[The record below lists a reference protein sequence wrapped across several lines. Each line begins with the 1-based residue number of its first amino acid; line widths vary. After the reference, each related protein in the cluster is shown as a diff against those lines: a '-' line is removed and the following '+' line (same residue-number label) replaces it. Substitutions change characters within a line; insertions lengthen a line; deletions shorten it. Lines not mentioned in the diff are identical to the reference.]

1 MRKKILFAFLLFNPI
16 VFLIGLWNGEWVMIT
31 VAGFGVVF
39 HALYQEQ
46 LEQFDEEKVKSL
58 IQNVDSKLIS
68 SIGFLSIFSFF
79 VVVWCFDET
88 SVPLL
93 DTMYIVFGVIMMRR
107 GMLIRS
113 AVLQKKIDLTN
124 VIHIKKTPSS

>member
-1 MRKKILFAFLLFNPI
+1 MRKKLLLAFLFFNPI
-16 VFLIGLWNGEWVMIT
+16 VFLIGWWNGEWVMIT

-58 IQNVDSKLIS
+58 IQNVDSKLVS

-79 VVVWCFDET
+79 VVVWFFDET

-93 DTMYIVFGVIMMRR
+93 DTMYVVFGGIMMRR

-113 AVLQKKIDLTN
+113 AVLHEKIDLTN

>member
-1 MRKKILFAFLLFNPI
+1 
-16 VFLIGLWNGEWVMIT
+16 MIT

-58 IQNVDSKLIS
+58 LQNVDSKLVS

-79 VVVWCFDET
+79 VVVWFFDET

-93 DTMYIVFGVIMMRR
+93 DTMYVVFGVIMMRR

-113 AVLQKKIDLTN
+113 AVLQEKIDLTN
-124 VIHIKKTPSS
+124 VIHIKKTPSSYDMLPNR

>member
-1 MRKKILFAFLLFNPI
+1 MRKKLLLAFLFFNPI
-16 VFLIGLWNGEWVMIT
+16 VFLIGWWNGEWVMIT

-39 HALYQEQ
+39 HVLYQEQ
-46 LEQFDEEKVKSL
+46 LEQFDGEKVKSL
-58 IQNVDSKLIS
+58 IQNVDSKLVS

-79 VVVWCFDET
+79 VVVWFFDET

-93 DTMYIVFGVIMMRR
+93 DTMYVVFGVIMMRR

-113 AVLQKKIDLTN
+113 AVLHEKIDLTN

>member
-1 MRKKILFAFLLFNPI
+1 MRKKLLMAFLFFNPI
-16 VFLIGLWNGEWVMIT
+16 VFLIGWWNGEWMTIT
-31 VAGFGVVF
+31 VAGFGVIF

-79 VVVWCFDET
+79 VVVWFFDET